1 MMLSGGMV
9 ANGHRPPGTGAGTG
23 VRNEP
28 ANLKMAVR
36 AIAEIMG
43 VSGKRVV
50 GAVVANTRML
60 DGFRRRTFH

>member
-1 MMLSGGMV
+1 V
-9 ANGHRPPGTGAGTG
+9 DTDRPVPGPEPG

-36 AIAEIMG
+36 AIGEIEG